1 MNNYTQALNI
11 LNKAKIKISDELIN
25 SSESLNRVNSK
36 NIYSNVNLPATNN
49 SSFDGFAIK
58 ASDTSSLSRKNIKL
72 FKILDNVAAGDKPVL
87 KKIKKFHTI
96 GINTGAILPK
106 DMDAIVPIE
115 QVVFLPNKLNPKFIK
130 IDKKIKKFQNVRLK
144 GQDFKK
150 NDLIISKGEIIESKH
165 IMALKALGIIKIK
178 VKKIPNILYFSSGN
192 EVSNLKKLPNW
203 KVKNSNRDYIKAI
216 QKDFLFNF
224 KDGGILKDKDEF
236 VFEKKIKKM
245 INSKTD
251 LIITSGAVS
260 AGKFDFIPRV
270 VKKFRLSHFLKNV
283 AIRPG
288 KPVLFAKIKN
298 KKKAIFGLP
307 GNPISAAAC
316 FRFFVYPY
324 LRNSLGVKNEK
335 PIKAILKKTFVKK
348 SKFTHFTKSKIHTTK
363 NGKLETE
370 VLKGQESFK
379 IHSLINSNIWTVFPS
394 GKSKFKKNHIVDC
407 FFPNHPNKIF

>member
-58 ASDTSSLSRKNIKL
+58 ASDTSSLSRKNTKL
-72 FKILDNVAAGDKPVL
+72 FKILDNIAAGDKPVL

-150 NDLIISKGEIIESKH
+150 NDLILSKGEIIESKH

-260 AGKFDFIPRV
+260 AGRFDFIPRV
-270 VKKFRLSHFLKNV
+270 VKKFKLSHFLKNV

-335 PIKAILKKTFVKK
+335 PVKAILKKTFVKK
-348 SKFTHFTKSKIHTTK
+348 RDFTHFTKSKINTTK

-370 VLKGQESFK
+370 VLKGQESFR
-379 IHSLINSNIWTVFPS
+379 IRSLINSNIWTVFPS
-394 GKSKFKKNHIVDC
+394 GKSKFKKNQIVDC
-407 FFPNHPNKIF
+407 FFPTHPNKIF

>member
-1 MNNYTQALNI
+1 MKNYTQALKI
-11 LNKAKIKISDELIN
+11 LNKAKIKIDDELIN

-36 NIYSNVNLPATNN
+36 NIYSNSNLPASNN

-58 ASDTSSLSRKNIKL
+58 ASDTSNLRGKKTKL
-72 FKILDNVAAGDKPVL
+72 FKILGSIAAGDRPIL
-87 KKIKKFHTI
+87 KKIKKFHAF

-115 QVVFLPNKLNPKFIK
+115 QIDFLPNKLNPKFIR
-130 IDKKIKKFQNVRLK
+130 IYKKIKKFHNVRLK
-144 GQDFKK
+144 GQDFKN
-150 NDLIISKGEIIESKH
+150 NDLILSKGDIIESKH
-165 IMALKALGIIKIK
+165 IMALKALGISKIK

-192 EVSNLKKLPNW
+192 EVSNLKKAPYW
-203 KVKNSNRDYIKAI
+203 KVKNSNRDYIKSI

-224 KDGGILKDKDEF
+224 EDGGILKDKDEF

-245 INSKTD
+245 INSKID

-324 LRNSLGVKNEK
+324 LRNSLGVKSEK
-335 PIKAILKKTFVKK
+335 PVKAILKKTFVKK
-348 SKFTHFTKSKIHTTK
+348 RDFTHFTKSKINTTK

-370 VLKGQESFK
+370 VLKGQESFR
-379 IHSLINSNIWTVFPS
+379 IRSLINSNIWTVFPS
-394 GKSKFKKNHIVDC
+394 GKSKFKKNQIVDC
-407 FFPNHPNKIF
+407 FFPTHPNKIF